1 MIKSMTGFGRFEG
14 MTGGRTITVEIK
26 AVNHR
31 FFDFSCK
38 TNRGYGFLEE
48 RLKNF
53 ISGYISRGKVDIFV
67 GVSEDENTESIV
79 EINHSLAA
87 GYINALHELAQKYNI
102 KEDISAS
109 LLSKYNDVLT
119 VRKSVED
126 EEQIWSLVE
135 ECAEKAVVEL
145 ISMREREGEK
155 LKEDVLLHCNT
166 IISLVEKVEERSP
179 KTVEEYRQKL
189 MARMQEILNGVEID
203 EQRILT
209 EAAIFSDK
217 TAVDEET
224 VRLRSHI
231 SQMHEM
237 LESNVPIGRKLDFIV
252 QEMNRE
258 ANTIG
263 SKVSDADLAHIVVD
277 IKAEIEKI
285 REQIQNIE

>member
-14 MTGGRTITVEIK
+14 TTGGRTITVEIK
-26 AVNHR
+26 TVNHR

-48 RLKNF
+48 RLRNF
-53 ISGYISRGKVDIFV
+53 ISEYVSRGKVDVFIC
-67 GVSEDENTESIV
+67 VSEDENTESVV
-79 EINHSLAA
+79 EINHSLAV
-87 GYINALHELAQKYNI
+87 GYVNALHELAQKYNI
-102 KEDISAS
+102 KEDISVS

-119 VRKSVED
+119 VRKPPED
-126 EEQIWSLVE
+126 EEQVWLLVK
-135 ECAEKAVVEL
+135 ECTEKAVSGL
-145 ISMREREGEK
+145 IAMREKEGEK
-155 LKEDVLLHCNT
+155 LKEDVLSRCET
-166 IISLVEKVEERSP
+166 IISLVGYVEERSP
-179 KTVEEYRQKL
+179 KLVEEYRQKL
-189 MARMQEILNGVEID
+189 MARMQEILNGVEAD

-209 EAAIFSDK
+209 EAAIFADK

-224 VRLRSHI
+224 IRLRSHI
-231 SQMHEM
+231 YQIEEI
-237 LESNVPIGRKLDFIV
+237 LESTVPIGRKLDFIV

-263 SKVSDADLAHIVVD
+263 SKVSDADLAHTVVE